1 MTSPA
6 RPAEP
11 AGPSPGTP
19 AASTAP
25 VPGLSRAVAVLCVTE
40 IVSWG
45 VLFYA
50 FPVLASSISTDEGW
64 PMVWLVAAFTLALV
78 VSGGCGVW
86 VGRRIDRVG
95 PRTVMTAGSG
105 LAVAAVVALALAP
118 TLPWFFAAWVL
129 AGGAMSAT
137 LYAPAFAAVTGWSG
151 ADARRR
157 VRSLT
162 AITLVA
168 GLASTVFAP
177 LTAFLLR
184 VLGWRGTYLALAV
197 VLLATVPLHVWGLRP
212 PWTSTHAMRGQD
224 DELDAPAAASDF
236 DRRRFVLLVVAM
248 AMAGFAVYAVV
259 INLVPLLT
267 SNGLT
272 TGQAAAALGV
282 GGVGQVVGRVF
293 YGPVFGRL
301 GPTSRSL
308 VAVGGVAVTT
318 AALAG
323 WQSPFGLV
331 CVLAF
336 MSGTVRGIFT
346 LIQATAVVDR
356 WGVGNI
362 GHRNGIL
369 TGAITVVSA
378 FAPWVGA
385 VLAAVLGSYDV
396 TFELLAGLAAVS
408 LLLLYLTPGD
418 RPLEDRVDGPRAQR
432 LVARGG
438 PADDSSVLRAPLPL
452 SAPAAWRWVTRSR

>member
-1 MTSPA
+1 MTPDPSTGNA
-6 RPAEP
+6 ATRP
-11 AGPSPGTP
+11 GVDSPGTASP
-19 AASTAP
+19 A
-25 VPGLSRAVAVLCVTE
+25 VPGLTRAVTVLCTTE

-50 FPVLASSISTDEGW
+50 FPVLAPSISAEEGW
-64 PMVWLVAAFTLALV
+64 PMVSLVAAFTVALV

-86 VGRRIDRVG
+86 VGRRIDHAG
-95 PRTVMTAGSG
+95 PRTVMTTGSV
-105 LAVAAVVALALAP
+105 LAAASVLALAWAP

-129 AGGAMSAT
+129 AGAAMSAT

-151 ADARRR
+151 GDARRR

-177 LTAFLLR
+177 LTALLLGH
-184 VLGWRGTYLALAV
+184 LGWRGSYLALAG
-197 VLLATVPLHVWGLRP
+197 VLAVTVPLHAWGLRP
-212 PWTSTHAMRGQD
+212 PWTSTRGRHD
-224 DELDAPAAASDF
+224 TSTGPTPAAGTPGAASPQATF
-236 DRRRFVLLVVAM
+236 DTRAFTILVLAM
-248 AMAGFAVYAVV
+248 ALAGFAVYAVV

-272 TGQAAAALGV
+272 TGQAATALGV

-293 YGPVFGRL
+293 YGPVLSRL
-301 GPTSRSL
+301 GPTART
-308 VAVGGVAVTT
+308 AVTVVGVVVT
-318 AALAG
+318 TGALAV
-323 WQSPFGLV
+323 WQSPFVLV
-331 CVLAF
+331 CVLTF
-336 MSGTVRGIFT
+336 LSGTVRGVFT

-356 WGVGNI
+356 WGVGDI

-385 VLAAVLGSYDV
+385 VLAVVLGSYDA
-396 TFELLAGLAAVS
+396 TFALLAGLAAAS
-408 LLLLYLTPGD
+408 LLVLLGGH
-418 RPLEDRVDGPRAQR
+418 RRVRQ
-432 LVARGG
+432 
-438 PADDSSVLRAPLPL
+438 PA
-452 SAPAAWRWVTRSR
+452 